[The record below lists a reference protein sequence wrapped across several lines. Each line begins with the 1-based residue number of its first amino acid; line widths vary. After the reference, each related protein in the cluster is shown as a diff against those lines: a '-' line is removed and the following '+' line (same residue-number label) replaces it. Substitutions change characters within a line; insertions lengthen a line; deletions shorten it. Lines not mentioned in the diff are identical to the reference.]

1 MCLGHASAAA
11 RLYKGETKLPAQA
24 TQPSVWMGYVDPHP
38 GGDIAGR
45 EERAEVG
52 TVRRDRFALWRSL
65 YHDMPAVN
73 ASCRAGNGCT
83 IA

>member
-1 MCLGHASAAA
+1 
-11 RLYKGETKLPAQA
+11 
-24 TQPSVWMGYVDPHP
+24 MGYVDPHP